1 MTVLGERIK
10 KERIGCGLSIEELA
24 QQLHVTTEELKA
36 LEEGKE
42 YPKVYLCQKL
52 EEILNI
58 PHEIILEDTR
68 YSKLIYHAEPVLSS
82 PQQKRMQIFLLSM
95 LMVFE
100 LAFAFLALMEEE
112 TGGMFLI
119 QIIAVVFGVVGV
131 VLTVKGEMHR
141 TSTGWFVG
149 IPFLNSGL
157 SHVWIMTS
165 DSDYIEFG
173 YILADIFII
182 LVSIVMIAVFI
193 LRLSSV
199 WYYLIQILCYAAIVT
214 GLYFLIAASYAIAIG
229 YSLCYVMEIIS
240 VSLFRLQV
248 AADYKKR
255 NWLGLN
261 N

>member
-58 PHEIILEDTR
+58 PHEIILDDTR
-68 YSKLIYHAEPVLSS
+68 YSKHIYHAEPVLSS

-95 LMVFE
+95 LTVFE
-100 LAFAFLALMEEE
+100 LAFAFLALMEA

-119 QIIAVVFGVVGV
+119 QIIAVVFEVVGV
-131 VLTVKGEMHR
+131 VLTVKGKMHR